1 MSITT
6 HDAHHV
12 AHNVATADTVGSTDH
27 SIRGFLSAVWR
38 HIIEARENQARRIL
52 VASLTDSQLRDLG
65 IDRNEAPT
73 RRYLDPHAV

>member
-12 AHNVATADTVGSTDH
+12 TTADTVGSTSH
-27 SIRGFLSAVWR
+27 GIRGFLSAVWSY
-38 HIIEARENQARRIL
+38 IIEAREHQARRIL

-65 IDRNEAPT
+65 IDRNEVPT
-73 RRYLDPHAV
+73 RRYLDPNAI